1 MNEHDVIIIGGGIS
15 GLAAAYR
22 LQRDAPQLNV
32 ALVEKNGR
40 FGGKLQTMC
49 KDGFTIELGPDCFL
63 ARKPRGVGL
72 CEELGIADQLI
83 GRNPNHRKTFVLRHG
98 RLHRLPEGLTGMIP
112 TDLDALANSTLL
124 SENGRR
130 AIAQEPTQPVHP
142 AESGDESLADFVTR
156 RFGREAFEN
165 LIEPLM
171 GGIYAGQADRL
182 SLAATFPQLRQLEL
196 KYGSLLKGLT
206 APKEERVAVPYP
218 PFVSLPGGIGQLA
231 EEVVKRLEGVRL
243 LHGWSA
249 AGLAQLDKSYK
260 VILEDKSRQTVQ
272 TLHARHVILATPA
285 FVSGVLLRDIDPL
298 LAEALCRIPYA
309 STALVN
315 LAFDKSDLGVTLDGY
330 GYVIPN
336 AEGKDALA
344 CTWSSLKWDGR
355 APDDRLLL
363 RVYIGRFGSD
373 VTRYDDGRLQQIALD
388 ELRETLDINAN
399 PIHSHVQRWPQG
411 LPQYNLGHTSLIQ
424 TIQGQIGQ
432 HPNLR
437 LAGNYFTGVG
447 IPDAIQSGEQAADG
461 VMDSVQFWAKS
472 GRG

>member
-196 KYGSLLKGLT
+196 KHGSLLKGLT